1 MKHHC
6 LALAFG
12 ITMMG
17 LSNLCVAAPGFRVQN
32 TVPEEATFTLGK
44 PGRFG
49 PTVIPGTT
57 LKAVYRGDALHFS
70 DPRTMQ
76 PLGKVPC
83 RKATLRRWHAQAS
96 VQTLR
101 KARGKKIRLYL
112 TYRYGSSECT
122 ATGWIDPKARMRK
135 EVVLKQGPRVRPQ
148 VEGIPKE
155 KTEAELL
162 FRGLNRYIS
171 SVVHCASKSE
181 KYRWKTGE
189 PKLDKCT
196 CPIVESWRLPRVKEP
211 VRVSVRIQN
220 FKMGVS
226 LTVNQK
232 GRAEK
237 CSTWASRV
245 APKGEPKLLE
255 TLLKE
260 LK

>member
-1 MKHHC
+1 MKSHC
-6 LALAFG
+6 LALALGF
-12 ITMMG
+12 TFLG
-17 LSNLCVAAPGFRVQN
+17 LSDLSIAAPGFRDQN

-49 PTVIPGTT
+49 PTVIPGTK
-57 LKAVYRGDALHFS
+57 LKTVYRGNALHFS

-83 RKATLRRWHAQAS
+83 RKAKLRRWNPQAS
-96 VQTLR
+96 VHTLR

-112 TYRYGSSECT
+112 TYRYGDSECT

-135 EVVLKQGPRVRPQ
+135 EAVLKQGTRVRPQ

-171 SVVHCASKSE
+171 SVVHCAAKAEKS
-181 KYRWKTGE
+181 RWKTGE
-189 PKLDKCT
+189 PKLAKCT
-196 CPIVESWRLPRVKEP
+196 CPIVESWRLPRVKES
-211 VRVSVRIQN
+211 VRVSIRIQN

-226 LTVNQK
+226 LTVNPK
-232 GRAEK
+232 GRAEA
-237 CSTWASRV
+237 CTPWTARV
-245 APKGEPKLLE
+245 APEGEPKLLE
-255 TLLKE
+255 KLLEEMK
-260 LK
+260 

>member
-1 MKHHC
+1 MRFHF
-6 LALAFG
+6 LAWV
-12 ITMMG
+12 IG
-17 LSNLCVAAPGFRVQN
+17 LTLLGLNDLSSAAPGFRDQN

-49 PTVIPGTT
+49 PTVIPGTIV
-57 LKAVYRGDALHFS
+57 KAVYRGDALHFS

-83 RKATLRRWHAQAS
+83 RQAKLRRWHPQAS
-96 VQTLR
+96 IQTLR

-112 TYRYGSSECT
+112 TYRYGHSECT

-135 EVVLKQGPRVRPQ
+135 DVVLKQGPRIRPQ

-162 FRGLNRYIS
+162 YRGLNRYIS
-171 SVVHCASKSE
+171 SVVHCATKAE

-189 PKLDKCT
+189 PKLNKCT
-196 CPIVESWRLPRVKEP
+196 CPIVESWRLPRVKEA
-211 VRVSVRIQN
+211 VRVSVKIQN

-226 LTVNQK
+226 LTVNPK
-232 GRAEK
+232 GRAES
-237 CSTWASRV
+237 CSTWVARV
-245 APKGEPKLLE
+245 APEGEPKLLKK
-255 TLLKE
+255 LLKE
-260 LK
+260 MK

>member
-1 MKHHC
+1 MKFHC
-6 LALAFG
+6 LALALG
-12 ITMMG
+12 MTIWG
-17 LSNLCVAAPGFRVQN
+17 LSNSSIAAPGFRDQN

-49 PTVIPGTT
+49 PTVIPGTI
-57 LKAVYRGDALHFS
+57 LKAIYRGDALHFS

-83 RKATLRRWHAQAS
+83 RQAKLRKWHPKAS
-96 VQTLR
+96 IQTLR

-112 TYRYGSSECT
+112 TYRYGKSECT
-122 ATGWIDPKARMRK
+122 ATGWIDPNARMRK

-171 SVVHCASKSE
+171 SVVHCATKAE

-189 PKLDKCT
+189 SKLNKCT

-211 VRVSVRIQN
+211 VRVSIKIQN

-226 LTVNQK
+226 LTVNSK
-232 GRAEK
+232 GRVES
-237 CSTWASRV
+237 CSPWVARV
-245 APKGEPKLLE
+245 APQGEPKLLE
-255 TLLKE
+255 KLLQEMK
-260 LK
+260 

>member
-1 MKHHC
+1 MKFHW
-6 LALAFG
+6 LALALGMFCL
-12 ITMMG
+12 G
-17 LSNLCVAAPGFRVQN
+17 LSDLSVAAPGFRDQN

-49 PTVIPGTT
+49 PTVIPGT
-57 LKAVYRGDALHFS
+57 KIKVVHRGDALYFT

-83 RKATLRRWHAQAS
+83 RRATLRRWYPKAS

-101 KARGKKIRLYL
+101 KARGKKLRLYL
-112 TYRYGSSECT
+112 TYRYGKSECT

-135 EVVLKQGPRVRPQ
+135 EVVLKQGPRVRPK

-171 SVVHCASKSE
+171 SVVHCATKAE

-189 PKLDKCT
+189 PKLEKCA
-196 CPIVESWRLPRVKEP
+196 CSIVESWRLPRAKDP
-211 VRVSVRIQN
+211 VRVSIKIQN
-220 FKMGVS
+220 FKMGIS
-226 LTVNQK
+226 LTVNSK
-232 GRAEK
+232 GRAQD
-237 CSTWASRV
+237 CSPWVSRV
-245 APKGEPKLLE
+245 APEGEPKLLE
-255 TLLKE
+255 KLLQKI
-260 LK
+260 K